1 MLQYRRQGPPVTALP
16 SPYQEDFMRRSHL
29 AALVFAPLLIL
40 APAAVAGQEQALDDP
55 TIVAIF
61 DAANTADIE
70 TGALAEARGASKEVR
85 DFGAMLAR
93 DHKMVRQQGRDLA
106 AKLGVTPTPPKP
118 DQGAKDH
125 AAAMATLRALKGA
138 EFDRAFLQHEAAFH
152 KAVID
157 AITSTLL
164 PAIQNDELEALV
176 KKVAPAFQAHMQMA
190 EELEKKVASAEAG
203 DHSSAS

>member
-1 MLQYRRQGPPVTALP
+1 
-16 SPYQEDFMRRSHL
+16 MRRSHL
-29 AALVFAPLLIL
+29 AALAVAPLLIL
-40 APAAVAGQEQALDDP
+40 APAPAASQEKALDDP

-70 TGALAEARGASKEVR
+70 TGALAEARGSTKEVR

-125 AAAMATLRALKGA
+125 AAAMARLRALKGA

-157 AITSTLL
+157 AINSTLL
-164 PAIQNDELEALV
+164 PAIQNDEVAALV

-190 EELEKKVASAEAG
+190 EELERKIASAKAG